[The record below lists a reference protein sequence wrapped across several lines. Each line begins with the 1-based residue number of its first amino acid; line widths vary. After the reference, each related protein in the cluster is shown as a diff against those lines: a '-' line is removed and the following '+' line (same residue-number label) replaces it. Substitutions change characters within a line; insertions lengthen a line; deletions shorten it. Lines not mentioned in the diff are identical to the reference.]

1 MSAVVP
7 AKPGPKG
14 PHKVTEEARRVIFEN
29 SSLKSAQVSRLLAE
43 QTGVQLTP
51 SRIWQLRREAAR
63 QQQELTLE
71 PAAGLAVPVA
81 GEAAG
86 EDQAAA
92 VSEPQPEASPELA
105 SAASEEPPV
114 VVPERSRGRYLG
126 AALYYPAL
134 QALGLLEATRE
145 CFRLPNSELCGRGL

>member
-1 MSAVVP
+1 
-7 AKPGPKG
+7 
-14 PHKVTEEARRVIFEN
+14 
-29 SSLKSAQVSRLLAE
+29 
-43 QTGVQLTP
+43 
-51 SRIWQLRREAAR
+51 
-63 QQQELTLE
+63 
-71 PAAGLAVPVA
+71 VPVA